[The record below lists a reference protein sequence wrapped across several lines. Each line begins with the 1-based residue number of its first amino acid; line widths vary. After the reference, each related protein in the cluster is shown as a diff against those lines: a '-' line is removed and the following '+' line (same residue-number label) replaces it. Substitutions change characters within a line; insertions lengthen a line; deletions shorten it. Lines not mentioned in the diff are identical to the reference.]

1 MRVTLAEPRMED
13 RKLPEDAIELLLGR
27 VDPEVI
33 IALVHEYCPEWSV
46 EEITQRVMEMLR
58 NQVPDGS

>member
-1 MRVTLAEPRMED
+1 MED
-13 RKLPEDAIELLLGR
+13 RKLPEGAIELLLGR